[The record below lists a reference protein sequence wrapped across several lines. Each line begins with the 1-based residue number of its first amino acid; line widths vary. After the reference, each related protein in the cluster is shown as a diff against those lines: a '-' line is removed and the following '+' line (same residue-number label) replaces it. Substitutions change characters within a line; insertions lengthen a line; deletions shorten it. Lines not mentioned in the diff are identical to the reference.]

1 MMTIMNFHSWT
12 HRIHGDNF
20 NKWKTGV
27 GATRPSGRLSG
38 AHCRSSK
45 GSMETMAVYM
55 KGLHGRAVSDKPHWR
70 KQCL

>member
-20 NKWKTGV
+20 NNLKPGV
-27 GATRPSGRLSG
+27 GATRLSGRNSG

-45 GSMETMAVYM
+45 GSIETMAVYM
-55 KGLHGRAVSDKPHWR
+55 KGLHGRVVSGKPYSM